1 MMKLVENC
9 IFCRIIAGEIPSPRM
24 YEDEDMIIINDI
36 NPMAPLHYLAIV
48 KNHYK
53 MIIEQNKDDVRI
65 LGECINKI
73 AQLTS
78 ELGLYNG
85 YRLVINQGDDAG
97 QSVPHLHI
105 HILAGKNMDWNPA

>member
-1 MMKLVENC
+1 MNDCL
-9 IFCRIIAGEIPSPRM
+9 FCKMINGEIDVKKY
-24 YEDEDMIIINDI
+24 YEDDKMIIIKDI
-36 NPMAPLHYLAIV
+36 NPQAPIHFLAIV

-53 MIIEQNKDDVRI
+53 MIIEQNQNDAEI

-73 AQLTS
+73 AKLTS

-85 YRLVINQGDDAG
+85 YRLVINQGEEAG

-105 HILAGKNMDWNPA
+105 HILAGKKMDWNPA

>member
-1 MMKLVENC
+1 MEDCL
-9 IFCRIIAGEIPSPRM
+9 FCKMISGEIDVKKY
-24 YEDEDMIIINDI
+24 YEDDNMIIIKDI
-36 NPMAPLHYLAIV
+36 NPQAPIHYLAIV

-53 MIIEQNKDDVRI
+53 MIIEQTQNDIDV

-73 AQLTS
+73 AKLSS

-97 QSVPHLHI
+97 QSVHHLHI
-105 HILAGKNMDWNPA
+105 HILAGKKMDWNPA